1 MNKTFKTYAV
11 IFVIV
16 MIILALLEV
25 NKKETTDWRK
35 NFDIN
40 EKSPFGLFVF
50 NNEGN
55 IFLKIILRRLN
66 RFLMNITASNKKGAH
81 NIVVIENNLD
91 GESWKKFCLRYLK
104 VRMHF

>member
-11 IFVIV
+11 IFIVV

-50 NNEGN
+50 NNEAKDLFN
-55 IFLKIILRRLN
+55 NK
-66 RFLMNITASNKKGAH
+66 LM
-81 NIVVIENNLD
+81 
-91 GESWKKFCLRYLK
+91 KFEL
-104 VRMHF
+104 VP